1 MDTIR
6 ANEVERFVVDDRDD
20 SAQLSGGEAS
30 GSNPTYT
37 KRLHI
42 PSEAVG
48 AG

>member
-1 MDTIR
+1 MDAIR
-6 ANEVERFVVDDRDD
+6 ANEVDRFVGEDRDNA
-20 SAQLSGGEAS
+20 AQLSGGEAS
-30 GSNPTYT
+30 GSSPAYT